1 MTGLRSGIWLPLFD
15 SLADPLVVTRLAVE
29 AEEHG
34 WHGLFVWDQIRWRA
48 PVRAVADP
56 WITLTAVAAATQ
68 RLRLGPLVTPLARRR
83 PAKVARETATLDLLS
98 AGRLILGAGLGGDH
112 FAAEFSSTGEQVD
125 DRVRARMLDEALDI
139 LTAAWSGEPVSHR
152 GEHYTVDGVRFL
164 PRPVQRPTVPV
175 WIGASPGHVR
185 PLRRAARYQGLFPM
199 NLEHPDQLAEAV
211 ATVTPLRPD
220 AAAPYDIAVALP
232 PGADP
237 TPYVRAGA
245 TWWMPEVAVEDAT
258 PANVR
263 ALIRNGP
270 APA

>member
-1 MTGLRSGIWLPLFD
+1 MTGPRSGIWLPLFD
-15 SLADPLVVTRLAVE
+15 ELADPLVVTRLAVE

-34 WHGLFVWDQIRWRA
+34 WHGLFVWDQMRWRA

-56 WITLTAVAAATQ
+56 WITLAAVAVATQ

-83 PAKVARETATLDLLS
+83 PAKVARETATLDRLS
-98 AGRLILGAGLGGDH
+98 GGRLILGAGLGSDR
-112 FAAEFSSTGEQVD
+112 FAAEFSTTGEQVD

-139 LTAAWSGEPVSHR
+139 LAAAWSGEPVAHR
-152 GEHYTVDGVRFL
+152 GEHYTVDGIRFL
-164 PRPVQRPTVPV
+164 PRPVQEPGVPIWV
-175 WIGASPGHVR
+175 GASPGHVR

-211 ATVTPLRPD
+211 ATVTRLRASP
-220 AAAPYDIAVALP
+220 AAYDIAVGLA
-232 PGADP
+232 PGTDP
-237 TPYVRAGA
+237 EPYVRAGA
-245 TWWMPEVAVEDAT
+245 TWWMPEFPVEDAT

-270 APA
+270 LPA